1 METKNDQICC
11 PKFDPIPWNEKY
23 FEWKDKI
30 FVKDSICTFFY
41 MPLNYGSVMKK
52 LDKAITQA
60 GSDWSEG
67 ICLSDQTSKWNMD
80 IYISVDKSVQT
91 LENKIFN
98 GKYYSR
104 VYEGPFK
111 DCGKWIQDFKTHLI
125 QKGYNASR
133 IYTWYTTCPKCAKK
147 YGKNYVVMVAEVS

>member
-1 METKNDQICC
+1 MENVKDQICC

-30 FVKDSICTFFY
+30 FVKSSICTFFY
-41 MPLNYGSVMKK
+41 IPLNYGSVMKK
-52 LDKAITQA
+52 LDKAITKA

-91 LENKIFN
+91 VENRIFTGN
-98 GKYYSR
+98 YYSK
-104 VYEGPFK
+104 VYEGPYK
-111 DCGKWIQDFKTHLI
+111 NCGKWIEDFKNHLAG
-125 QKGYNASR
+125 KGYNASK

>member
-1 METKNDQICC
+1 MDNVNDQICC
-11 PKFDPIPWNEKY
+11 PKFDPMPWNEKY
-23 FEWKDKI
+23 FEWKEKI
-30 FVKDSICTFFY
+30 FVKSSICTFFY
-41 MPLNYGSVMKK
+41 IPLNFGSVMKK

-91 LENKIFN
+91 LENRIFT
-98 GKYYSR
+98 GKYYSK

-111 DCGKWIQDFKTHLI
+111 NCGKWIEDFKNHLAG
-125 QKGYNASR
+125 KGYNASK

-147 YGKNYVVMVAEVS
+147 YGENYVVMVAELR